1 MLHLFICE
9 MSKKVVINKRVKG
22 QTREELAQL
31 SKTELIDKI
40 VQLEAYNF
48 QLKNLLQK
56 KLSEAD
62 KNNSE
67 YAAVLRG
74 ADGDEVPNK
83 VVSETVKDVPKN
95 KDKQRKFNWTRLV
108 SSLYSIILIYIDLI
122 SVRTRGMF

>member
-1 MLHLFICE
+1 MN
-9 MSKKVVINKRVKG
+9 KKIVINKRVKG
-22 QTREELAQL
+22 QSREELAQL

-74 ADGDEVPNK
+74 ADGDELPNK

-95 KDKQRKFNWTRLV
+95 KDKQRKFNWARLV
-108 SSLYSIILIYIDLI
+108 SSLYLIVLIYIDLI